1 MQRIRDD
8 LAFLGEL
15 CLRVVASFVLANLGY
30 PI

>member
-1 MQRIRDD
+1 MYSFRDD

-15 CLRVVASFVLANLGY
+15 CLRAMDSFVLANLGY